1 MAMSTD
7 RSPLLPWCSIPMGLL
22 FAYSA
27 SIQLNDP
34 DWYFWVPLYALASG
48 VNLLQARSTARILNR
63 VALLDLRL
71 GVVLLLKVV
80 VEAHLYG
87 LAGFWSLDM
96 RERAVR
102 EKIGCGLVVIS
113 MFLHIKASRAS
124 KETRK
129 GKKERAARFAE
140 SGMAILAAV
149 SFGLSVYF
157 YMFVR
162 QHMKF

>member
-7 RSPLLPWCSIPMGLL
+7 RSPLLQWCSLSMGLL

-27 SIQLNDP
+27 TVQLNDP
-34 DWYFWVPLYALASG
+34 DWYFWFPLYALASG
-48 VNLLQARSTARILNR
+48 VNLLRARFTTRILDQ
-63 VALLDLRL
+63 VALLDLWV

-102 EKIGCGLVVIS
+102 EKLGCGLVAIS
-113 MFLHIKASRAS
+113 MFLHIKASQAS

-129 GKKERAARFAE
+129 GKKEQAAGFVE
-140 SGMAILAAV
+140 SGMAILVAV
-149 SFGLSVYF
+149 SFGVSVYF
-157 YMFVR
+157 YVFVR
-162 QHMKF
+162 QHTKF